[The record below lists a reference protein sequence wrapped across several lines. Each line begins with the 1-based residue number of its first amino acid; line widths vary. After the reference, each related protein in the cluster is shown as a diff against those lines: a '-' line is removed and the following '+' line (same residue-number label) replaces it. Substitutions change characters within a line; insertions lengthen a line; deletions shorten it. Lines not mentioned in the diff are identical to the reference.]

1 MPRMVLD
8 LADVRPIWAMPEWVP
23 ERIRDA
29 LPEGWEVVATEGG
42 ADGSGDGVP
51 RVTPETLELLRGADI
66 YFGFG
71 IPEALLQAGE
81 GLRWVH
87 SAAAGVGGSL
97 SPTMLER
104 DVIFTNSAGIH
115 AAPMAE
121 TVLAMILHFARGM
134 DFGVEGKRQGAWW
147 PAPFLAADS
156 PLFEVSDA
164 TVGIVGYGGIGREV
178 ARRVVALGARVL
190 ALKRRPPSPDDA
202 RLEPVGGGA
211 PLPDR
216 IELLHGRQ
224 GLERLTAESDVVVVC
239 APETAETRGLLDA
252 AAIGRMRRG
261 ALLVNV
267 ARGALVDEEALC
279 EALSSGRLRGAGLD
293 VFRKEP
299 LPEGHRL
306 WSLPNVLITPH
317 VSGVTRGFWRRE
329 SDLILRNL
337 RRYLADEPP
346 SHWENV
352 VDKRAGY

>member
-1 MPRMVLD
+1 MVLD

-23 ERIRDA
+23 ERIREA

-42 ADGSGDGVP
+42 ADGSGDGVL
-51 RVTPETLELLRGADI
+51 RVTPETLELLKGAEI

-71 IPEALLQAGE
+71 IPEALLQAGA

-134 DFGVEGKRQGAWW
+134 DFGVEGKRRGAWW
-147 PAPFLAADS
+147 PTPFLAADS

-216 IELLHGRQ
+216 VELLHGPE
-224 GLERLTAESDVVVVC
+224 GLERLTAESDVIVVC

-252 AAIGRMRRG
+252 ASIGRMRRG

-267 ARGALVDEEALC
+267 ARGALVDEEALLD
-279 EALSSGRLRGAGLD
+279 ALSSGRLRGAGLD

-299 LPEGHRL
+299 LPEDHPL
-306 WSLPNVLITPH
+306 WGLPNVLITPH
-317 VSGVTRGFWRRE
+317 VSGVTRGFWSRE

-337 RRYLADEPP
+337 RRYLADEPR